1 MREEKSTFHYRIL
14 PIDPDFPDTPRR
26 PSPEIQQEALTDVL
40 CQLVT
45 YLTAAAKNSRTD
57 PFQAFRVLANCEKIL
72 DGYASANFTLLADFQ
87 HLLKTNLRAALRP
100 SPQGV
105 LPRSLP
111 VSQHGGIFNIQAGH
125 AGRWMA
131 HSHSEAMED
140 YRQVVSEM
148 FDGDRLRPSA
158 LAERQR
164 RSQA

>member
-87 HLLKTNLRAALRP
+87 HLLKTNLRAALR
-100 SPQGV
+100 QARRAFFREAF
-105 LPRSLP
+105 LCRSMEEFSTYKQVMLD
-111 VSQHGGIFNIQAGH
+111 AGWRT
-125 AGRWMA
+125 ATAKRWKITGRRRW
-131 HSHSEAMED
+131 S
-140 YRQVVSEM
+140 RM
-148 FDGDRLRPSA
+148 FA
-158 LAERQR
+158 C
-164 RSQA
+164 